1 METPA
6 KLSVSTEGDVTIIH
20 LPQEL
25 IDSLD
30 IATVREQWRE
40 YVQATKPGKVVIDFN
55 AVRTCGSEAVGGLVH
70 LATTVRAY
78 GGDIKLCSMS
88 KRIRTIFDIC
98 RLIPTVFEA
107 YDSAGESVEVFLR
120 VKE

>member
-6 KLSVSTEGDVTIIH
+6 KLSVSTQDDVTIIH
-20 LPQEL
+20 LPPEL

-30 IATVREQWRE
+30 IATARQQWRE
-40 YVQATKPGKVVIDFN
+40 YVQSEKPGKVVVDFN

-70 LATTVRAY
+70 LATTIRAY
-78 GGDIKLCSMS
+78 EGDIILCSMS

-107 YDSAGESVEVFLR
+107 HDSVGEAVEAFS
-120 VKE
+120 KTGS